1 MSLFEN
7 MNPDLLEKEA
17 VMLRFMNNEKLWEKF
32 AVKFLEDQT
41 YERLQGAMESRE
53 KTRAF
58 EEAHTLKGVAG
69 NLGFQQLFGA
79 CSEMVEALRSDSEWP
94 LIDEKWV
101 GVQREYTWVTE
112 DIEKHRN

>member
-41 YERLQGAMESRE
+41 FQGLLGAMESRE

-58 EEAHTLKGVAG
+58 EEAHTLKGVVG
-69 NLGFQQLFGA
+69 NLGFQQLFAA
-79 CSEMVEALRSDSEWP
+79 CSEIVEALRSDAEWT
-94 LIDEKWV
+94 LIDEKWA
-101 GVQREYTWVTE
+101 GVQREYTRVTE
-112 DIEKHRN
+112 DIEKNRN

>member
-7 MNPDLLEKEA
+7 MNPNLLEKEA

-41 YERLQGAMESRE
+41 FQGLQGAMESRE

-79 CSEMVEALRSDSEWP
+79 CSEIVEALRSDAEWT
-94 LIDEKWV
+94 LIDEKWT
-101 GVQREYTWVTE
+101 GVQREYTRVTE
-112 DIEKHRN
+112 DIEKNRN